1 LGLTGRHGAQGRRFT
16 VSLRKNSASST
27 EGSDGLAL
35 LLTRAGAGDRDAF
48 ERLYARTSA
57 KLFGVI
63 VRICANRE
71 LAKEALQESY
81 VTIWQKAETYDPE
94 IGSPIAW
101 MARIARNRAID
112 LRRLRTERISELS
125 DPIDDYDEASPAD
138 PASEAEQSEALR
150 RLESCLDGLPAD
162 RKDMILLAYYS
173 GWSREELADKFSRP
187 VNTIK
192 TVLRRSLALL
202 RECLDGRD

>member
-1 LGLTGRHGAQGRRFT
+1 M
-16 VSLRKNSASST
+16 LRKDLASPTS
-27 EGSDGLAL
+27 GPDGLAA

-63 VRICANRE
+63 CRICLNRE

-81 VTIWQKAETYDPE
+81 VIIWQKGHTYDPE
-94 IGSPIAW
+94 LGSPIAW

-112 LRRLRTERISELS
+112 LRRLRTERISDLS
-125 DPIDDYDEASPAD
+125 DPIDDYDEASPD
-138 PASEAEQSEALR
+138 NPGREAERNEELR
-150 RLESCLDGLPAD
+150 RLEGCLDGLPAD
-162 RKDMILLAYYS
+162 RKQMILLAYYS
-173 GWSREELADKFSRP
+173 GWSREELAEKFSRP
-187 VNTIK
+187 VNTVK

>member
-1 LGLTGRHGAQGRRFT
+1 L
-16 VSLRKNSASST
+16 LRKNLASST
-27 EGSDGLAL
+27 SGPDGLAA

-48 ERLYARTSA
+48 ERLYARTSP

-63 VRICANRE
+63 CRICANRE

-81 VTIWQKAETYDPE
+81 VTIWQKAGTYDPE
-94 IGSPIAW
+94 LGSPIAW

-125 DPIDDYDEASPAD
+125 DPIDDYDEASPAN
-138 PASEAEQSEALR
+138 PASEAEQNEELR
-150 RLESCLDGLPAD
+150 RLEACLEGLPAE
-162 RKDMILLAYYS
+162 RKNMILLAYYS
-173 GWSREELADKFSRP
+173 GWSREELAEKFARP

-192 TVLRRSLALL
+192 TVLRRSLAIL

>member
-1 LGLTGRHGAQGRRFT
+1 
-16 VSLRKNSASST
+16 VSSIAN
-27 EGSDGLAL
+27 SDGLTA

-63 VRICANRE
+63 CRICPNRE

-81 VTIWQKAETYDPE
+81 VLIWQKARTYNPE

-125 DPIDDYDEASPAD
+125 DPIDDYDEAAPAD
-138 PASEAEQSEALR
+138 TGSEVETNETLR
-150 RLESCLDGLPAD
+150 RLETCLEGLPPE

-173 GWSREELADKFSRP
+173 GWSREELAEKFSRP
-187 VNTIK
+187 VNTVK

>member
-1 LGLTGRHGAQGRRFT
+1 M
-16 VSLRKNSASST
+16 LRKSFAPFTTNS
-27 EGSDGLAL
+27 DDLAA
-35 LLTRAGAGDRDAF
+35 LLTRAGTGDRDAF
-48 ERLYARTSA
+48 ESLYARTAA

-63 VRICANRE
+63 SRICANRE
-71 LAKEALQESY
+71 LAKDALQESY
-81 VTIWQKAETYDPE
+81 VTIWQKARTYDPE

-138 PASEAEQSEALR
+138 PASEAEQNEELR
-150 RLESCLDGLPAD
+150 RLEACLEGLPAE
-162 RKDMILLAYYS
+162 RKAMILLAYHS
-173 GWSREELADKFSRP
+173 GWSREELAEKFSRP

-192 TVLRRSLALL
+192 TVLRRSLAVL
-202 RECLDGRD
+202 RECLDG